1 MLVLLPPSE
10 GKTAPASGA
19 PLDLD
24 SLSFPGLTGARS
36 ELLRA
41 LAEVSARPDALDLL
55 KAPASAADEVLAQRR
70 VDALP
75 TARAIEIFTGVLFD
89 RAGLTSMSEAATARA
104 ETEILVM
111 SAAFGALSLSD
122 RIPAYR
128 LGASAKLPGLPTL
141 GAYWRPHLS
150 RALDARA
157 EGGLVVDCRSGGYRS
172 MWKVPPTAELVSVGA
187 VTVRDGKR
195 SVVSHDAKYFRGL
208 LVGHLM
214 RRPAASPTSGAS
226 LVEAAHELVGSVRYA
241 AVPGR
246 GGKPRTTWTLTGVT
260 MEPAPRPGA
269 AKELTLILTQEP

>member
-1 MLVLLPPSE
+1 VLVLLPPSE
-10 GKTAPASGA
+10 GKTAPTSGA
-19 PLDLD
+19 PLDLS
-24 SLSFPGLTGARS
+24 SLSLGGLTDAR
-36 ELLRA
+36 
-41 LAEVSARPDALDLL
+41 AEVLASLADLSARADALELL
-55 KAPASAADEVLAQRR
+55 KAPASAADEVEAQR
-70 VDALP
+70 DIHGLP
-75 TARAIEIFTGVLFD
+75 AARADEIFTGVLFD
-89 RAGLTSMSEAATARA
+89 RAGLASMSDEAKARA
-104 ETEILVM
+104 EAEVLVM
-111 SAAFGALSLSD
+111 SAAFRALSLSD

-128 LGASAKLPGLPTL
+128 LGASASLPGLPTI

-150 RALDARA
+150 RELDARV
-157 EGGLVVDCRSGGYRS
+157 EGELVVDCRSGGYRS

-260 MEPAPRPGA
+260 MEPAPRPGG
-269 AKELTLILTQEP
+269 AKELTLVLTQEP